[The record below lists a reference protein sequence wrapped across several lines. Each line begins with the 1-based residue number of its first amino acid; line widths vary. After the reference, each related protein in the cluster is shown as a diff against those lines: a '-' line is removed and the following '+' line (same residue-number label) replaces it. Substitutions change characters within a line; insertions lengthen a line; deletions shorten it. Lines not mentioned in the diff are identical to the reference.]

1 MPTQQMP
8 QAQLLTQLIQ
18 QSTQP
23 SILIDIDSDDVIM
36 SNALCLKLFNIKK
49 TTQINPV
56 FHQQLLKKAHQL
68 INKGL
73 LFFNYE
79 IFYANKIFLIIAEV
93 RGSLLIIYLQE
104 KFNHNMPSSH
114 LINIL
119 DSLGA
124 YVYCKDTDYRFTYAN
139 KMVGSLFG
147 VDHLSM
153 IGKID
158 SDFFGIPG
166 AKKIREEFDTL
177 VINKKSAIEKE
188 EHIYIPNL
196 NKEMA
201 FISVKKPLIGKNNEV
216 VGLFGISTD
225 ISEYKAIEKKIRLNE
240 EKLNTILDNVGAYIY
255 IKDLNLKLT
264 YVNKMTIGLFNL
276 KEEEILGYST
286 DELFGE
292 EAGEGFRH
300 LDEKLLKENK
310 VISGIEKLPSEDVD
324 LFYWTVKAPLY
335 DEDNKLTGLIGMSTD
350 ISEQKKLEKKLEQS
364 NNELQYKIDEITKL
378 QATLWEQATQDPLT
392 QLFNRRY
399 FNEISKNEILKAERS
414 GNPLALLLIDADHFK
429 KVNDAFGHN
438 IGDQVLIKLAE
449 IMRNQCRQTDIICR
463 FGGEEFVILMPEID
477 KKTGLKRAESIR
489 ICYQKEITELLEG
502 HKSTLSIGLAMW
514 NADLIDL
521 EGLTKAADQAMYQAK
536 HNGRN
541 QVIIYNADS
550 INQ

>member
-1 MPTQQMP
+1 M
-8 QAQLLTQLIQ
+8 
-18 QSTQP
+18 
-23 SILIDIDSDDVIM
+23 
-36 SNALCLKLFNIKK
+36 
-49 TTQINPV
+49 
-56 FHQQLLKKAHQL
+56 
-68 INKGL
+68 
-73 LFFNYE
+73 
-79 IFYANKIFLIIAEV
+79 
-93 RGSLLIIYLQE
+93 
-104 KFNHNMPSSH
+104 
-114 LINIL
+114 
-119 DSLGA
+119 
-124 YVYCKDTDYRFTYAN
+124 
-139 KMVGSLFG
+139 
-147 VDHLSM
+147 
-153 IGKID
+153 
-158 SDFFGIPG
+158 
-166 AKKIREEFDTL
+166 
-177 VINKKSAIEKE
+177 
-188 EHIYIPNL
+188 
-196 NKEMA
+196 
-201 FISVKKPLIGKNNEV
+201 
-216 VGLFGISTD
+216 FGISTD

>member
-1 MPTQQMP
+1 MPTQQTP

-23 SILIDIDSDDVIM
+23 SILIDIQNDEIIT
-36 SNALCLKLFNIKK
+36 SNFHYLTLFDIQQPNQISNIFYQ
-49 TTQINPV
+49 T
-56 FHQQLLKKAHQL
+56 LLKKAHQL

-93 RGSLLIIYLQE
+93 RDNTLVIYLQE

-124 YVYCKDTDYRFTYAN
+124 YVYCKDTDYKFTYAN

-158 SDFFGIPG
+158 SDYFGISG
-166 AKKIREEFDTL
+166 AEKIREDFDSL
-177 VINKKSAIEKE
+177 VIHNKLKIEKE
-188 EHIYIPNL
+188 EKVFIPNL
-196 NKEMA
+196 KTTKT
-201 FISVKKPLIGKNNEV
+201 FISVKKPLIGKDNEV

-225 ISEYKAIEKKIRLNE
+225 ISQYKAIEKKIRLSE
-240 EKLNTILDNVGAYIY
+240 QKLNTILDNVAAYIY
-255 IKDLNLKLT
+255 IKDINLKFT
-264 YVNKMTIGLFNL
+264 YVNKMTINLFNL
-276 KEEEILGYST
+276 EEKEIIGHST

-292 EAGEGFRH
+292 AAGKGFRH
-300 LDEKLLKENK
+300 LDEQLFKNKK
-310 VISGIEKLPSEDVD
+310 VISGIEKLPTEGGD

-335 DEDNKLTGLIGMSTD
+335 DERNNLTALIGMSTD
-350 ISEQKKLEKKLEQS
+350 ISEQKKLEKELEKS

-399 FNEISKNEILKAERS
+399 FNEISKNEILKSERR
-414 GNPLALLLIDADHFK
+414 GNHLALLLIDADFFK
-429 KVNDAFGHN
+429 QVNDLFGHN
-438 IGDQVLIKLAE
+438 VGDKVLIKLAD
-449 IMRNQCRQTDIICR
+449 IMLNQCRKTDIICR
-463 FGGEEFVILMPEID
+463 YGGEEFVILLSEAD
-477 KKTGLKRAESIR
+477 QSTVLKRAESIR
-489 ICYQKEITELLEG
+489 LCYQKEITELLNG

-514 NADLIDL
+514 SEELIDL

-541 QVIIYNADS
+541 QVVIYNADS